1 MLKRFI
7 LLKSIVNDLTTNADM
22 VPNLSAA
29 QQLKLN
35 ELCFNV
41 EEWALISV
49 LSKMLRP
56 FYDATIHLQK
66 TKFPLLSNAKLI
78 ESSLF
83 EYFNNMIESSS
94 NELEIW
100 ISECFV
106 ENLNRYLDHNLTL
119 TDKQTTE
126 TQVN

>member
-7 LLKSIVNDLTTNADM
+7 LLKSIVDDLTTNADM

-35 ELCFNV
+35 ESCFKV
-41 EEWALISV
+41 AEWDLISV

-83 EYFNNMIESSS
+83 EYFNNMIDISS
-94 NELEIW
+94 NELELW
-100 ISECFV
+100 ISEHFV
-106 ENLNRYLDHNLTL
+106 ENLNRYLDHNLT
-119 TDKQTTE
+119 DIQKAE

>member
-35 ELCFNV
+35 ESCFKV
-41 EEWALISV
+41 AEWDLISV

-83 EYFNNMIESSS
+83 EYFNNMIDTSS
-94 NELEIW
+94 NELELW
-100 ISECFV
+100 ISERFV
-106 ENLNRYLDHNLTL
+106 ENLNRHLDHNLN
-119 TDKQTTE
+119 DIQKAE

>member
-7 LLKSIVNDLTTNADM
+7 LLKSIVDDLTTNADM

-35 ELCFNV
+35 ESCFKV
-41 EEWALISV
+41 AEWDLISV

-83 EYFNNMIESSS
+83 EYFNNMIDISS
-94 NELEIW
+94 NELELW
-100 ISECFV
+100 ISEHFV
-106 ENLNRYLDHNLTL
+106 ENLNRYLDHNLT
-119 TDKQTTE
+119 DKQKAE